1 MSTANHTFY
10 IDLPVRTVL
19 LVLVSAALLVFL
31 PFAFLF
37 RPKIMP
43 ALEISL
49 TSFVGLGVFA
59 AYMVLVSTVSVRES
73 GVVLYRINKLRW
85 RDVTQVRSSTV
96 LGLRYLMVSRT
107 RGFAWWIPLYL
118 KDVEGFYAAL
128 RSTAPAGNALQ
139 IFAASRMGG
148 SPKA

>member
-1 MSTANHTFY
+1 MSTASNTFY
-10 IDLPVRTVL
+10 INLPLRTVL
-19 LVLVSAALLVFL
+19 LVLVPVALLVFL
-31 PFAFLF
+31 LFAFLL
-37 RPKIMP
+37 RPLIMP
-43 ALEISL
+43 ALEISI
-49 TSFVGLGVFA
+49 TSFAGLGAFA
-59 AYMVLVSTVSVRES
+59 VYLVLVGTVSVRES

-139 IFAASRMGG
+139 VFAASRMDD
-148 SPKA
+148 SPRA